1 MKHSIM
7 PMKQSC
13 CVKRRKPG
21 QHPGGEGGVGERLID
36 AKEWSS
42 GAERGGTSREGTY
55 AGGSSTAETACLVLV
70 FVLLARRGGWI
81 QSI

>member
-1 MKHSIM
+1 M
-7 PMKQSC
+7 
-13 CVKRRKPG
+13 
-21 QHPGGEGGVGERLID
+21 GERLID